1 MNQSSRRL
9 PSALPVLALIVLI
22 LFLPTALAGERP
34 KIGLALGG
42 GGARGGAHLG
52 VLKRLEELR
61 IPVDY
66 IAGTSMGAVVGGL
79 YAQGLSTDDIEQAMK
94 DIDWTA
100 IFNDKPPREDRRFRR
115 KQDDRTFLIDRRAGV
130 TDKERRVELVPALI
144 QGQSLELA
152 LRRYTLP
159 ASEVRDF
166 DRLAIPFRTVA
177 TDVVT
182 GEVVVLGEGDL
193 AAAIRASMAVPAVF
207 APVEIGDRLLVD
219 GGLAMNLPVSV
230 VRAMGADIVIAVD
243 VGGPRRRREEIG
255 NILEMLDQVASLVTA
270 RNTEEEIAKLK
281 PRDVLIV
288 PPLEREVLSSQFDRL
303 LEAAAIGEQGADAKR
318 AELARLGVSPAQ
330 YAAHRAARGEAEFA
344 LPVIDFVEI
353 ENDSRLDDALIIGR
367 ISLKPGDRL
376 DPDVLDRDIATVVDQ
391 DNFES
396 VRYRVVERDGKTG
409 VVITAH
415 KKSWGTSSL
424 QGGLELSSSG
434 GGDSFFNIG
443 AAYTRAPVNSLNG
456 EWRTTLRL
464 GEEPG
469 LTTGLYQPLDAA
481 ERWYLELY
489 AGVVSNNLRV
499 LDPDAGD
506 TPVAEYQLERW
517 GGLVEGGRNLGNWG
531 RLGLRYSRYAGDADL
546 QVGDPGFPSYSFDVG
561 ELQLGLTVDTLD
573 SLNFPRSGWF
583 GGVYGVLARDWL
595 GSSDDYELASL
606 SLLRAGTWGR
616 DSLLGGFSLAGSFG
630 GDTPPQTF
638 FRLGGFLNLSGYNQR
653 DLSGPY
659 AALAE
664 TIYLRD
670 LGTSLVR
677 TYAGASFEVGNVW
690 QDRDEIG
697 FDDLRYGGSL
707 FLGADTILGPVYV
720 GYGLADT
727 GDDAFYLFLGRPWL
741 DSFREW

>member
-1 MNQSSRRL
+1 MNRSPRSL

-22 LFLPTALAGERP
+22 LFLPTAIAGERP

-66 IAGTSMGAVVGGL
+66 IVGTSMGAVVGGL
-79 YAQGLSTDDIEQAMK
+79 YATGMSTGQIEQAMK

-100 IFNDKPPREDRRFRR
+100 IFDDKPPREERRYRR
-115 KQDDRTFLIDRRAGV
+115 KQDDRTFLIDRRPGV
-130 TDKERRVELVPALI
+130 IEKERRVELVPALI
-144 QGQSLELA
+144 QGQTLELA
-152 LRRYTLP
+152 LRRYTLA
-159 ASEVRDF
+159 ASEVQDF
-166 DRLAIPFRTVA
+166 DRLAIPFRAVA

-219 GGLAMNLPVSV
+219 GGLAMNLPVSA

-243 VGGPRRRREEIG
+243 VGGPRRTREEIG
-255 NILEMLDQVASLVTA
+255 NIFQMLDQVASLVTA

-330 YAAHRAARGEAEFA
+330 YAAHQAARGEADFA

-353 ENDSRLDDALIIGR
+353 ENDSRLDDALITGR
-367 ISLKPGDRL
+367 ISLRPGDRL

-396 VRYRVVERDGKTG
+396 VRYRVIERDGKTG
-409 VVITAH
+409 VVITARQ
-415 KKSWGTSSL
+415 KSWGTSSL

-434 GGDSFFNIG
+434 GGDSMFNIG
-443 AAYTRAPVNSLNG
+443 AAYTMAPVNRLNA
-456 EWRTTLRL
+456 EWRTILRL

-481 ERWYLELY
+481 ERWYLDV
-489 AGVVSNNLRV
+489 GVGVTSNNLRI
-499 LDPDAGD
+499 LGSDSGD
-506 TPVAEYQLERW
+506 TPVAEYQVVRW
-517 GGLVEGGRNLGNWG
+517 GGLLEGGRNLGNWG
-531 RLGLRYSRYAGDADL
+531 RLGLRYSRYAGDADV
-546 QVGDPGFPSYSFDVG
+546 QVGGPDFPSYTFDVG
-561 ELQLGLTVDTLD
+561 ELQLGLSVDTLD

-583 GGVYGVLARDWL
+583 GSAYGVIARDWL
-595 GSSDDYELASL
+595 GSSNDYELAGL

-616 DSLLGGFSLAGSFG
+616 DSLLGGLSLGGNIGGS
-630 GDTPPQTF
+630 TPPESF
-638 FRLGGFLNLSGYNQR
+638 FRMGGFLNLSGFNQR

-659 AALAE
+659 AALAR

-677 TYAGASFEVGNVW
+677 TYAGGSFEIGNVW
-690 QDRDEIG
+690 QERDDIG

-720 GYGLADT
+720 GYGI
-727 GDDAFYLFLGRPWL
+727 GDGGNDAFYLFLGRPWL
-741 DSFREW
+741 AGLREW